1 MDILTMDTLTMDT
14 LASSFTTPSLGV
26 PESGNIRSTMAQW
39 EKTLV
44 YPNDTVRRVL
54 SVIDS
59 AELQVALVVDEKQKL
74 LGVITDGDV
83 RRGLLRGLTLESP
96 ASRVMNTT
104 PTVAT
109 QDMRAS
115 AIEALMR
122 EKQLRHIPIVNADG
136 IMLELIL
143 LDEATRTERLE
154 NIVVL
159 MAGGLGERL
168 GELTK
173 ETPKPLLKIGDKP
186 ILEIILE
193 SFLAQGF
200 YLKRPSNIFP

>member
-1 MDILTMDTLTMDT
+1 MKEAIIEI
-14 LASSFTTPSLGV
+14 SKGRLG
-26 PESGNIRSTMAQW
+26 A
-39 EKTLV
+39 
-44 YPNDTVRRVL
+44 
-54 SVIDS
+54 
-59 AELQVALVVDEKQKL
+59 AAVVDVNGKL
-74 LGVITDGDV
+74 SGIITDGDV

-159 MAGGLGERL
+159 MAGG
-168 GELTK
+168 
-173 ETPKPLLKIGDKP
+173 
-186 ILEIILE
+186 
-193 SFLAQGF
+193 
-200 YLKRPSNIFP
+200 